1 MESGEAAV
9 GVTVRPLVLV
19 CDDIDSIRE
28 IIRINLEL
36 EGFDVL
42 LAADGHEAMSQLI
55 DPAARTPDVIV
66 LDAQTPRRDGWWAIA
81 AIRSHPR
88 LAQVP
93 SVLVTASTT
102 AHDRSEAALAGFDAF
117 VAKPFDP
124 ADLVQ
129 VVSRLVVEGRPQEH
143 DQ

>member
-1 MESGEAAV
+1 MESGQAAS
-9 GVTVRPLVLV
+9 TLHDRPLVLV

-55 DPAARTPDVIV
+55 DPSSRTPDVIV
-66 LDAQTPRRDGWWAIA
+66 LDAQTPKRDGWWAIA

-102 AHDRSEAALAGFDAF
+102 AHDRSEAVLAGFDAF

-124 ADLVQ
+124 VELVD
-129 VVSRLVVEGRPQEH
+129 VVSRLAVEGRPQGGAE
-143 DQ
+143 

>member
-1 MESGEAAV
+1 MESGPTSVAV
-9 GVTVRPLVLV
+9 TPPPLVLV
-19 CDDIDSIRE
+19 CDDIDSIRD

-42 LAADGHEAMSQLI
+42 EAVDGHEAMSQLI
-55 DPAARTPDVIV
+55 DPSARVPDVIL

-88 LAQVP
+88 LVDVP
-93 SVLVTASTT
+93 TVLVTASTS

-124 ADLVQ
+124 VELVE
-129 VVSRLVVEGRPQEH
+129 VVSRLAAHGRPPAPAQ
-143 DQ
+143 

>member
-1 MESGEAAV
+1 MESGQAAS
-9 GVTVRPLVLV
+9 TLHDRPLVLV

-55 DPAARTPDVIV
+55 DPSSRTPDVIV
-66 LDAQTPRRDGWWAIA
+66 LDAQTPKRDGWWAIA

-88 LAQVP
+88 LARVP

-124 ADLVQ
+124 VELVD
-129 VVSRLVVEGRPQEH
+129 VVSRLAVEGRAPEG

>member
-1 MESGEAAV
+1 MESGPSTVAV
-9 GVTVRPLVLV
+9 TPPPLVLV
-19 CDDIDSIRE
+19 CDDIEPIRD

-42 LAADGHEAMSQLI
+42 EAVDGHEAMSQLI
-55 DPAARTPDVIV
+55 DPSARVPDVIL

-88 LAQVP
+88 LVDVP
-93 SVLVTASTT
+93 TILVTASTS

-124 ADLVQ
+124 VELVE
-129 VVSRLVVEGRPQEH
+129 VVSRLAAHGRPPEPAQ
-143 DQ
+143 

>member
-28 IIRINLEL
+28 IIRINLEF

-42 LAADGHEAMSQLI
+42 LTADGHEAMSQLI
-55 DPAARTPDVIV
+55 DPSSRTPDVIV

-102 AHDRSEAALAGFDAF
+102 AHDRSEARSPGFE
-117 VAKPFDP
+117 PSSPSFDTM
-124 ADLVQ
+124 DLVN
-129 VVSRLVVEGRPQEH
+129 VSHDSRSREGRSRGP
-143 DQ
+143 

>member
-1 MESGEAAV
+1 MESGQAAST
-9 GVTVRPLVLV
+9 VTDRPLVLV

-42 LAADGHEAMSQLI
+42 LASDGHEAMSHLI
-55 DPAARTPDVIV
+55 DPSSRTPDVIV

-88 LAQVP
+88 LAGVP
-93 SVLVTASTT
+93 TLLVTASTT

-124 ADLVQ
+124 VELVD
-129 VVSRLVVEGRPQEH
+129 VVSRLAAAGRRRRRRP
-143 DQ
+143 

>member
-1 MESGEAAV
+1 MESGESA
-9 GVTVRPLVLV
+9 TTLTERPLVLV
-19 CDDIDSIRE
+19 CDDIDAIRE
-28 IIRINLEL
+28 IIRINLEI

-55 DPAARTPDVIV
+55 DPSSRTPDVIV

-88 LAQVP
+88 LAGVP
-93 SVLVTASTT
+93 TLLVTASTT

-124 ADLVQ
+124 VELVD
-129 VVSRLVVEGRPQEH
+129 VVSRLAVEGRPCERAQ
-143 DQ
+143 

>member
-1 MESGEAAV
+1 MESGEAAS
-9 GVTVRPLVLV
+9 TVSDRPLVLV

-42 LAADGHEAMSQLI
+42 LAADGHEAMSHLI
-55 DPAARTPDVIV
+55 DPSSRTPDVIV

-88 LAQVP
+88 LAHVP

-124 ADLVQ
+124 VELVD
-129 VVSRLVVEGRPQEH
+129 VVSRLAVNGRPHES

>member
-1 MESGEAAV
+1 MESGPAATA
-9 GVTVRPLVLV
+9 VTSRPLVLV
-19 CDDIDSIRE
+19 CDDIVSIRD

-42 LAADGHEAMSQLI
+42 EAADGHEAMSHLI
-55 DPAARTPDVIV
+55 DPSARVPDVIL

-88 LAQVP
+88 LADVP
-93 SVLVTASTT
+93 TVLVTASTT

-124 ADLVQ
+124 ADLVD
-129 VVSRLVVEGRPQEH
+129 VVSRLAADGRPQVPG
-143 DQ
+143 Q

>member
-1 MESGEAAV
+1 MAV
-9 GVTVRPLVLV
+9 TPPPLVLV
-19 CDDIDSIRE
+19 CDDIEPIRD

-42 LAADGHEAMSQLI
+42 EAVDGHEAMSQLI
-55 DPAARTPDVIV
+55 DPSARVPDVIL

-88 LAQVP
+88 LVDVP
-93 SVLVTASTT
+93 TILVTASTS

-124 ADLVQ
+124 VELVE
-129 VVSRLVVEGRPQEH
+129 VVSRLAAHGRPPEPAQ
-143 DQ
+143 

>member
-1 MESGEAAV
+1 MADDHEVVRSGFASLLDGQPEFTVV
-9 GVTVRPLVLV
+9 GT
-19 CDDIDSIRE
+19 
-28 IIRINLEL
+28 
-36 EGFDVL
+36 
-42 LAADGHEAMSQLI
+42 AADGHEAMSQLI
-55 DPAARTPDVIV
+55 DPSSRTPDVIV
-66 LDAQTPRRDGWWAIA
+66 LDAQTPKRDGWWAIA

-124 ADLVQ
+124 LELIA
-129 VVSRLVVEGRPQEH
+129 VVSRLAVEGRPRE
-143 DQ
+143 DAP

>member
-1 MESGEAAV
+1 MESGEA
-9 GVTVRPLVLV
+9 VTALPVRPLVLV

-55 DPAARTPDVIV
+55 DPSSRTPDVIV
-66 LDAQTPRRDGWWAIA
+66 LDAQTPKRDGWWAIA

-124 ADLVQ
+124 VELMD
-129 VVSRLVVEGRPQEH
+129 VVSRLAVEGRPRE
-143 DQ
+143 DAP

>member
-1 MESGEAAV
+1 MESGEA
-9 GVTVRPLVLV
+9 VTALPVRPLVLV

-55 DPAARTPDVIV
+55 DPSSRTPDVIV
-66 LDAQTPRRDGWWAIA
+66 LDAQTPKRDGWWAIA

-124 ADLVQ
+124 LELIA
-129 VVSRLVVEGRPQEH
+129 VVSRLAVEGRPRE
-143 DQ
+143 DAP

>member
-1 MESGEAAV
+1 MESGQAAS
-9 GVTVRPLVLV
+9 TLHDRPLVLV
-19 CDDIDSIRE
+19 CDDIESIRE

-55 DPAARTPDVIV
+55 DPSSRTPDVIV
-66 LDAQTPRRDGWWAIA
+66 LDAQTPKRDGWWAIA

-124 ADLVQ
+124 VELVD
-129 VVSRLVVEGRPQEH
+129 VVSRLAVEGRPHEG

>member
-1 MESGEAAV
+1 MESGEA
-9 GVTVRPLVLV
+9 VTALPVRPLVLV

-55 DPAARTPDVIV
+55 DPSSRTPDVIV
-66 LDAQTPRRDGWWAIA
+66 LDAQTPKRDGWWAIA

-88 LAQVP
+88 LDPVP
-93 SVLVTASTT
+93 VLLVTGSVVV
-102 AHDRSEAALAGFDAF
+102 HDAPEATGAGFDGF
-117 VAKPFDP
+117 LSKPFDP
-124 ADLVQ
+124 EDLVEA
-129 VVSRLVVEGRPQEH
+129 VSRLAATGRAPRSGP
-143 DQ
+143 